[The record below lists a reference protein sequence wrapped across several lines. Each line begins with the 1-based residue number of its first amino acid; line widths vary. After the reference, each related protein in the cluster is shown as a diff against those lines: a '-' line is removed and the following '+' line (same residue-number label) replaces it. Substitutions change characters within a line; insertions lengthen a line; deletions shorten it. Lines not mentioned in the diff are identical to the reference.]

1 MMGAWDVHL
10 LHIFQIN
17 LQLRNIA
24 IQLFNQSMFE
34 CGNEFDC
41 FQLVGEG
48 GEFGGYVGGEGV
60 FEGFNLSSYS
70 ITHLICINF
79 FKII

>member
-34 CGNEFDC
+34 CGNEFD
-41 FQLVGEG
+41 
-48 GEFGGYVGGEGV
+48 
-60 FEGFNLSSYS
+60 GF
-70 ITHLICINF
+70 
-79 FKII
+79 